1 MSAYSLPSPAAGS
14 VQNNGVLTKF
24 IKQTV
29 ENTPCEMSNGEI
41 NYREKWKG
49 PYSRGKSIL
58 SSVKIGDTID
68 KAHTALG
75 ESVEEF
81 SAPTCPT
88 RNNTAGVWKVKET
101 RVEQIEAGDHCNVYF
116 TFYADFA
123 STEVETLTED
133 VEKNVWSVS
142 WQAYSVSPWDFCK
155 NGGGNA
161 SPWSP
166 SYDNSP
172 PTPNWS
178 KTADRAAIQAALN
191 QSPEFKDNFI
201 VYTPDKNVPDCKMYL
216 DAANTAIQK
225 KVGLDRNAVY
235 HYPIITHQ
243 TVHKG
248 GFSANY
254 KGTATLGKDI
264 DHVSTLPTGCPYDFD
279 STWIW
284 IKTGDN
290 MTQQRDEAKQM
301 TIFTHQET
309 FMGVLQDSY
318 DKNYYGN
325 GTFSHTEEG
334 ITNGRWQRNSI

>member
-29 ENTPCEMSNGEI
+29 DNTPCEMSNGEI

-58 SSVKIGDTID
+58 SSVKIGDNID
-68 KAHTALG
+68 TAHTALG
-75 ESVEEF
+75 GSVEEF
-81 SAPTCPT
+81 SAPACPI

-123 STEVETLTED
+123 PTEVETLTED

-216 DAANTAIQK
+216 DAAHTAIQK
-225 KVGLDRNAVY
+225 KVGLDRNAIY

-243 TVHKG
+243 TVHRG

-264 DHVSTLPTGCPYDFD
+264 DHVSTLPDGCPYAFD

-290 MTQQRDEAKQM
+290 MSQQRDEAKQM

>member
-29 ENTPCEMSNGEI
+29 DNTPCEMSNGEI

-58 SSVKIGDTID
+58 SSVKIGDNID
-68 KAHTALG
+68 TAHTALG

-88 RNNTAGVWKVKET
+88 RNSKDGVWKVKEI

-123 STEVETLTED
+123 SAEVETLTED

-225 KVGLDRNAVY
+225 KVGLDRNAIY

>member
-29 ENTPCEMSNGEI
+29 DNTPCEMSNGEI

-68 KAHTALG
+68 TAHTALG
-75 ESVEEF
+75 GSVEEF
-81 SAPTCPT
+81 SAPICPT

-123 STEVETLTED
+123 STEVETLIED

-225 KVGLDRNAVY
+225 KVGLDRNAIY

-243 TVHKG
+243 TVHRG

-254 KGTATLGKDI
+254 KGTATLGQDI
-264 DHVSTLPTGCPYDFD
+264 DHISTLPTGCPYDFD

>member
-14 VQNNGVLTKF
+14 VQNNGVLTRF

-29 ENTPCEMSNGEI
+29 DNTPCEMSNGEI

-75 ESVEEF
+75 QSVEEF

-88 RNNTAGVWKVKET
+88 RNKTVGTWKVKEI

>member
-14 VQNNGVLTKF
+14 VQNNGVLAKF

-29 ENTPCEMSNGEI
+29 DNTPCEMSNGEI

-49 PYSRGKSIL
+49 PYSVGKSIL
-58 SSVKIGDTID
+58 SSVKVGDSLGA
-68 KAHTALG
+68 AHTALG
-75 ESVEEF
+75 SSVEEF
-81 SAPTCPT
+81 SAPACPT
-88 RNNTAGVWKVKET
+88 RNNIAGTWKVKEI
-101 RVEQIEAGDHCNVYF
+101 RVEQTEAGDHCYVHF
-116 TFYADFA
+116 TFYADFSSA
-123 STEVETLTED
+123 QAEALAED

-172 PTPNWS
+172 PTADWS
-178 KTADRAAIQAALN
+178 KAADRAAIQAALN
-191 QSPEFKDNFI
+191 QSPEFKGNFI

-216 DAANTAIQK
+216 DAAHTAIQK

-235 HYPIITHQ
+235 HYPIVTHQ
-243 TVHKG
+243 TVHRG
-248 GFSANY
+248 GFTANY
-254 KGTATLGKDI
+254 KGTATLGGDI
-264 DHVSTLPTGCPYDFD
+264 DHVSSLPDGCPYSFD

-290 MTQQRDEAKQM
+290 MTQQRDKAKQL

-334 ITNGRWQRNSI
+334 ITNGRWERNSI

>member
-1 MSAYSLPSPAAGS
+1 MSAYSLPTPATGS

-29 ENTPCEMSNGEI
+29 DNTPCEMSNGEI

-58 SSVKIGDTID
+58 SSVKIGDDIS

-75 ESVEEF
+75 QSVEEF

-88 RNNTAGVWKVKET
+88 RNKTDGVWKVKET

-116 TFYADFA
+116 TFYADFS
-123 STEVETLTED
+123 STETETLTED

-166 SYDNSP
+166 SYDKLP

-191 QSPEFKDNFI
+191 QSPEFKGNFI
-201 VYTPDKNVPDCKMYL
+201 VYTPDKNVPDYKMYL

-254 KGTATLGKDI
+254 EGTATLGQDI
-264 DHVSTLPTGCPYDFD
+264 DHVSTLPEGCPYKFD

-290 MTQQRDEAKQM
+290 MTQQRDESKQM

-309 FMGVLQDSY
+309 FMGVLKDSY

-325 GTFSHTEEG
+325 GKFSHSEEG

>member
-1 MSAYSLPSPAAGS
+1 MSAYSLPSPATGS

-29 ENTPCEMSNGEI
+29 DNTPCEMSNGEI

-68 KAHTALG
+68 TAHTALG
-75 ESVEEF
+75 GSVEEF

-123 STEVETLTED
+123 STEVQTLTED

-161 SPWSP
+161 APWSP

-254 KGTATLGKDI
+254 KGTATLGQDI

>member
-1 MSAYSLPSPAAGS
+1 MNAYSLPSPASGS

-29 ENTPCEMSNGEI
+29 DNTPCEMSNGEI

-58 SSVKIGDTID
+58 SSVKIGDKID

-75 ESVEEF
+75 GSVEEF
-81 SAPTCPT
+81 SEPTCPT
-88 RNNTAGVWKVKET
+88 RNNVAGVWKVKET

-116 TFYADFA
+116 TFYADF
-123 STEVETLTED
+123 SSDDVQTLTED

-178 KTADRAAIQAALN
+178 KPADRAAIQAALN

-216 DAANTAIQK
+216 DAAHTAIQK
-225 KVGLDRNAVY
+225 KVGLDRNAIY

-243 TVHKG
+243 TVHRG

-254 KGTATLGKDI
+254 KGTAILGKDI
-264 DHVSTLPTGCPYDFD
+264 DHVSSFPEGCPYDFD

-290 MTQQRDEAKQM
+290 MTQQRDKAKQM
-301 TIFTHQET
+301 TIFTRQET

-334 ITNGRWQRNSI
+334 ITNGRWKRNSI

>member
-1 MSAYSLPSPAAGS
+1 MSAYNIPDPTGG
-14 VQNNGVLTKF
+14 VQAQGILTKF
-24 IKQTV
+24 YKQPV
-29 ENTPCEMSNGEI
+29 DGTPSEHNGELT
-41 NYREKWKG
+41 YKEKWKG
-49 PYSRGKSIL
+49 PYSVGKGIL
-58 SSVKIGDTID
+58 GSVKTGDTLEQ
-68 KAHTALG
+68 AQTALG
-75 ESVEEF
+75 SKAEEY

-88 RNNTAGVWKVKET
+88 RNSKTGTWKITGVD
-101 RVEQIEAGDHCNVYF
+101 VEECPNAGDHCFVTF
-116 TFYADFA
+116 TCRAEYAGTD
-123 STEVETLTED
+123 VQTLTED

-216 DAANTAIQK
+216 DAAHTAIQK

-243 TVHKG
+243 TVHRG

>member
-29 ENTPCEMSNGEI
+29 DNTPCEMSNGEI

-49 PYSRGKSIL
+49 PYSRGQSIL

-68 KAHTALG
+68 TAHTALG
-75 ESVEEF
+75 GSVEEF
-81 SAPTCPT
+81 NAPTCPT

>member
-1 MSAYSLPSPAAGS
+1 MSAYSLPAPATGS

-29 ENTPCEMSNGEI
+29 DNTPCEMSTGEI
-41 NYREKWKG
+41 NSREKWKG

-68 KAHTALG
+68 TAHTALG
-75 ESVEEF
+75 GSVEEF

-123 STEVETLTED
+123 STEVQTLTED

-142 WQAYSVSPWDFCK
+142 WHAYSVSPWDFCK

-254 KGTATLGKDI
+254 KGTATLGQDI

>member
-29 ENTPCEMSNGEI
+29 DNTPCEMSNGEI

-49 PYSRGKSIL
+49 PYSRGQSIL

-88 RNNTAGVWKVKET
+88 RNSKDGVWKVKEI

-123 STEVETLTED
+123 STDVETLTED

>member
-1 MSAYSLPSPAAGS
+1 MSAYSLPSPASGS

-29 ENTPCEMSNGEI
+29 DNTPCEMSNGEI

-58 SSVKIGDTID
+58 SSVKIGDNID
-68 KAHTALG
+68 TAHTALG

>member
-14 VQNNGVLTKF
+14 VQNNGVLTNF

-29 ENTPCEMSNGEI
+29 DNTPCEMSNGEI

-58 SSVKIGDTID
+58 SSVKIGDDID

-75 ESVEEF
+75 GSVEEF

-116 TFYADFA
+116 TFYAYFA

-161 SPWSP
+161 APWSP

-225 KVGLDRNAVY
+225 KVGLDRNAIY

-243 TVHKG
+243 TVHRG

>member
-29 ENTPCEMSNGEI
+29 DNTPCEMSNGEI

-68 KAHTALG
+68 TAHTALG

-123 STEVETLTED
+123 STEVQTLTED

-216 DAANTAIQK
+216 DAAHTAIQK